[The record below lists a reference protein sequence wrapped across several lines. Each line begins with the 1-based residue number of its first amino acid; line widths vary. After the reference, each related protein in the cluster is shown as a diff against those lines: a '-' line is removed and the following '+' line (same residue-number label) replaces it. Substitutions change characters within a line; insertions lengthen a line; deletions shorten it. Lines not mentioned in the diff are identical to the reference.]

1 VPDDFK
7 AEKEALNVGKT
18 VAQELSDGADE
29 SDIFVFLHLCKKTK
43 GKKKGKNESKKFFR
57 VPVRRRRK
65 IQ

>member
-1 VPDDFK
+1 VRVPDDFK

-43 GKKKGKNESKKFFR
+43 GKKKEKTR
-57 VPVRRRRK
+57 VRSFLEY
-65 IQ
+65 Q